1 MGEKACLRCK
11 GLAGWVGVVNKLL
24 KTKRLLTSPSN
35 VLPLHLKPPIIW
47 IFIEGE
53 GDGIESRLP
62 FKKISTLW
70 NYEDYNLEDCSRY
83 YIFWGSRRA
92 LVSGQRLLRNL
103 IKRLLDVRYLLQAVH
118 NGDITLMELHLY
130 FHANFYTFKCFTKI
144 TDHFLKFLVSTSNY
158 N

>member
-1 MGEKACLRCK
+1 M
-11 GLAGWVGVVNKLL
+11 
-24 KTKRLLTSPSN
+24 TKRNIAGCCQQTSENKKIVDITQQCFAFTPQANFTSHN
-35 VLPLHLKPPIIW
+35 MNFHWK
-47 IFIEGE
+47 GE
-53 GDGIESRLP
+53 GNGIESRLP
-62 FKKISTLW
+62 FKKFSNLW

-130 FHANFYTFKCFTKI
+130 FHENFYTFKCFTKI
-144 TDHFLKFLVSTSNY
+144 THHFLKFLVSTSNY